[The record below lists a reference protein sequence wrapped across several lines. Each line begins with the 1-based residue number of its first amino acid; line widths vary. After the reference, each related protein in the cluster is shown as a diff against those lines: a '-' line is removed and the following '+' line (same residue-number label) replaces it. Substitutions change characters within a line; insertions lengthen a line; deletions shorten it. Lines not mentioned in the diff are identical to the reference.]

1 MPSESGINE
10 EIQPE
15 NTDRYLRIARN
26 YLSIDANLSESGSV
40 KTGTNYVNK
49 NSDGVSSLASR
60 THITNSSINYPQG
73 FGILFSKANPYAYI
87 QTQIP
92 SSQVKQYDITIK
104 TSVGDILYVD
114 TNYTNII
121 IRPKVDLSSTGN
133 TLTNTFQCFVSYIA
147 FKNKTTGK
155 IDHLF
160 ECEERT
166 GNILYDAVTGE
177 TATLEGVT
185 TLSTLRSNSL
195 NKEWIRDEEVN
206 LPNELCAGGAQ
217 LRSTNKLSFK
227 GKQSIA
233 FRLKLNPYTFTSTTH
248 GFNFS
253 EFIYNILATT
263 TTGNGFYINITRGKN
278 VVFGVK
284 TTDASGKQVTVTS
297 GEKSISQYIDN
308 TWYDWVFIIDSENGI
323 MKCYID
329 SDLIYSVSGNIYTYD
344 EAALVTGIIS
354 SRNQSL
360 YDENWRIKDLSIFN
374 IDLSD
379 SNSEYV
385 LSDFANRKPI
395 PVSLLSMSLDQFD
408 AFNAATESGQ
418 TVSSDKKTIDCS
430 KFNNSF
436 EYKLYNTT
444 KSTTK
449 VALLPNA
456 WVNWTLRL
464 DAYISDNN
472 KELAEV
478 DYSNFSDYFKCYV
491 FHSALQNI
499 EPTNYSFIKQ
509 WKYEVID
516 EVTGVIEYDSGYITR
531 PESYDTATPWTTY
544 DPTKIFRPKIDY
556 LNAKPKLIKV
566 RVKLDNNFS
575 TSNNESD
582 SLGFFEIC
590 PFSKWGAD
598 GYFSGTIEL
607 VDCYVEGCQASYN
620 NISENRANTQMS
632 SYWLDQTNNGDHLK
646 VNLGNYPS
654 KPEFASKQY
663 GTWLANVGYRNNGN
677 NTYVPR
683 KVNP

>member
-1 MPSESGINE
+1 MAEV
-10 EIQPE
+10 QPE
-15 NTDRYLRIARN
+15 ETNRYLRVARN
-26 YLSIDANLSESGSV
+26 YLSIDTNLSETGSV
-40 KTGTNYVNK
+40 KPGTNYVNK
-49 NSDGVSSLASR
+49 NSDGVPSIASR
-60 THITNSSINYPQG
+60 THITNSGINHPQG

-92 SSQVKQYDITIK
+92 SSQANQYDVTIK

-114 TNYTNII
+114 TNFDNII
-121 IRPKVDLSSTGN
+121 IRPKVDLRSDGN
-133 TLTNTFQCFVSYIA
+133 ALTNTFQCFVSYIA

-160 ECEERT
+160 ECEERN

-185 TLSTLRSNSL
+185 TLSSLRRTSL
-195 NKEWIRDEEVN
+195 NKEWIRDEEIN
-206 LPNELCAGGAQ
+206 LPNELCLGGAQ
-217 LRSTNKLSFK
+217 MRSTNKLSFK

-233 FRLKLNPYTFTSTTH
+233 FRLKLNPYTFSSSTH

-263 TTGNGFYINITRGKN
+263 TTGNGFYINIVRSKK
-278 VVFGVK
+278 VLFGVK

-297 GEKSISQYIDN
+297 GDKTISQYIDN
-308 TWYDWVFIIDSENGI
+308 IWHDWVFVIDSENGI

-329 SDLIYSVSGNIYTYD
+329 SDLIYSASGNIYPYN
-344 EAALVTGIIS
+344 ESSLVTGIIS
-354 SRNQSL
+354 GRNQDL
-360 YDENWRIKDLSIFN
+360 FDENWRLKDLSIFN

-395 PVSLLSMSLDQFD
+395 PISLLSMSLDKFNT
-408 AFNAATESGQ
+408 FNATTSAESGQ
-418 TVSSDKKTIDCS
+418 TVSADKKTINW
-430 KFNNSF
+430 NNSNTTF
-436 EYKLYNTT
+436 EYKCYNTT

-449 VALLPNA
+449 IALLPNA

-464 DAYISDNN
+464 DAYTMDSGDSVNYVDVSDQ
-472 KELAEV
+472 
-478 DYSNFSDYFKCYV
+478 FRCYINHIAV
-491 FHSALQNI
+491 QNV
-499 EPTNYSFIKQ
+499 EPENYSFIKQ

-516 EVTGVIEYDSGYITR
+516 EATGTIEYDSGYISR
-531 PESYDTATPWTTY
+531 PESYSTATPWTIY
-544 DPTKIFRPKIDY
+544 DPSKIFRPADDY
-556 LNAKPKLIKV
+556 STPKPKLIKV

-575 TSNNESD
+575 TANTVED
-582 SLGFFEIC
+582 SFGYFDIC
-590 PFSKWGAD
+590 PFARWWAGNV
-598 GYFSGTIEL
+598 GVIGTLEL
-607 VDCYVEGCQASYN
+607 VDCYVEGCQVSYN
-620 NISENRANTQMS
+620 NISENRTNTQMS

-646 VNLGNYPS
+646 VNPGSYPS
-654 KPEFASKQY
+654 KPEFPCKQY

-677 NTYVPR
+677 TYVPR

>member
-1 MPSESGINE
+1 MSKEVVQPETDIT
-10 EIQPE
+10 PE

-26 YLSIDANLSESGSV
+26 YLSIDTNLSESGSV
-40 KTGTNYVNK
+40 KTGTSYVNK
-49 NSDGVSSLASR
+49 KSDGVSSIASR
-60 THITNSSINYPQG
+60 TRITNSGINYPQG

-92 SSQVKQYDITIK
+92 STQAKQYDITIK
-104 TSVGDILYVD
+104 TSVGDILYID

-121 IRPKVDLSSTGN
+121 IRPKIDLRSTGN
-133 TLTNTFQCFVSYIA
+133 ALTNTFQCFVSYIA

-160 ECEERT
+160 ECEERN

-177 TATLEGVT
+177 IATLEGVT
-185 TLSTLRSNSL
+185 TLSSLRSTSL
-195 NKEWIRDEEVN
+195 NKEWIRDEEIN
-206 LPNELCAGGAQ
+206 LPNELCLGGSQ
-217 LRSTNKLSFK
+217 MRSTNKLSFK

-233 FRLKLNPYTFTSTTH
+233 FRLKLNPYTFTSSTH

-263 TTGNGFYINITRGKN
+263 TTGNGFYINITRGEN
-278 VVFGVK
+278 VIFGVK

-308 TWYDWVFIIDSENGI
+308 TWYDWVFVIDSENGI
-323 MKCYID
+323 MKYYID
-329 SDLIYSVSGNIYTYD
+329 SDLIYSVSGNIYPYD

-354 SRNQSL
+354 SRDQSL

-379 SNSEYV
+379 SNSEYT
-385 LSDFANRKPI
+385 LSDFANKKPI
-395 PVSLLSMSLDQFD
+395 PISLLSMSLDKFN
-408 AFNAATESGQ
+408 AFNVVTSAGQ
-418 TVSSDKKTIDCS
+418 TASSDKKTIDWD
-430 KFNNSF
+430 NYTAPF

-449 VALLPNA
+449 VALLPNT
-456 WVNWTLRL
+456 WVNWTFRL
-464 DAYISDNN
+464 DAYTMDSGDRYNN
-472 KELAEV
+472 GVEEQ
-478 DYSNFSDYFKCYV
+478 FRCYIN
-491 FHSALQNI
+491 HIAAQNV
-499 EPTNYSFIKQ
+499 ESVNYSFIKQ

-516 EVTGVIEYDSGYITR
+516 EATGTVEYDSGYISR
-531 PESYDTATPWTTY
+531 PEPYDTATLWTIY
-544 DPTKIFRPKIDY
+544 DPAKIFRPADDY
-556 LNAKPKLIKV
+556 STSKPKLIKV
-566 RVKLDNNFS
+566 RAKLDNNFS
-575 TSNNESD
+575 TANTESD
-582 SLGFFEIC
+582 SFGYFEIC
-590 PFSKWGAD
+590 PFTRWSGGNA
-598 GYFSGTIEL
+598 GITGTIEL
-607 VDCYVEGCQASYN
+607 VDCFVEGCQTSYN

-646 VNLGNYPS
+646 VNPGAYPS
-654 KPEFASKQY
+654 KPEFSSKQY